1 MKSLLVTVLLIAS
14 ITSAG
19 CLPTPAEP
27 IANDIGAT
35 ATSYIAASEPLDAV
49 PVGLARKQSENGQ
62 EITLVGR
69 IGGSSEPFIDGLAA
83 FTIVDP
89 NVPYC
94 ADDEGCP
101 TPWDYCCE
109 TDAVKSNIATVKII
123 DTSGKPIQRSAKS
136 LIPLKEL
143 SVIVVK
149 GIAKR
154 DEQGN
159 LSIATTQV
167 FVRPGE

>member
-1 MKSLLVTVLLIAS
+1 MKSSLSTVLLIAS
-14 ITSAG
+14 VACAG

-27 IANDIGAT
+27 IADGIGAAAT
-35 ATSYIAASEPLDAV
+35 TYLATSEPADAV
-49 PVGLARKQSENGQ
+49 PVGIARKESENGQ
-62 EITLVGR
+62 EITLLGR

-109 TDAVKSNIATVKII
+109 TDAVKSNIATVKIV
-123 DTSGKPIQRSAKS
+123 DTSGKPIQQSAKS

-149 GIAKR
+149 GKAKR
-154 DEQGN
+154 DDQGN
-159 LSIATTQV
+159 LSISATQV

>member
-1 MKSLLVTVLLIAS
+1 
-14 ITSAG
+14 
-19 CLPTPAEP
+19 
-27 IANDIGAT
+27 
-35 ATSYIAASEPLDAV
+35 
-49 PVGLARKQSENGQ
+49 VGLARKQSENGQ

-149 GIAKR
+149 GIEIIFGFRCASGDLPR
-154 DEQGN
+154 
-159 LSIATTQV
+159 LAT
-167 FVRPGE
+167 RNPPGKIHIKLPRRRRVCMLLEKMMPLPLRIIPYFDDLPNTLRR

>member
-1 MKSLLVTVLLIAS
+1 
-14 ITSAG
+14 
-19 CLPTPAEP
+19 
-27 IANDIGAT
+27 
-35 ATSYIAASEPLDAV
+35 
-49 PVGLARKQSENGQ
+49 VGIARKESENGQ
-62 EITLVGR
+62 EITLLGR

-109 TDAVKSNIATVKII
+109 TDAVKSNIATVKIV
-123 DTSGKPIQRSAKS
+123 DTSGKPIQQSAKS

-149 GIAKR
+149 GKAKR
-154 DEQGN
+154 DDQGN
-159 LSIATTQV
+159 LSISATQV